1 MARVMTG
8 ADLFLLADAGLDLL
22 RRDVERF
29 REVSDPQAGD
39 PGEVR
44 DGPRLF
50 VGGGAFLAHV
60 KGFLIRWRQV
70 AFAQRRDPVVGFSSG
85 LHWANRLT
93 MVEITV
99 KLPDMLARTLG
110 PTAEARAQRL
120 TEAVAIEEY
129 RAGRLSQRQVAEVL
143 GLDYWQTESFMA
155 ERNVA
160 LNYSLA
166 DLEADR
172 ATLDEVLGRP

>member
-1 MARVMTG
+1 
-8 ADLFLLADAGLDLL
+8 
-22 RRDVERF
+22 
-29 REVSDPQAGD
+29 
-39 PGEVR
+39 
-44 DGPRLF
+44 
-50 VGGGAFLAHV
+50 
-60 KGFLIRWRQV
+60 
-70 AFAQRRDPVVGFSSG
+70 
-85 LHWANRLT
+85 

-120 TEAVAIEEY
+120 TEDVAIEEY
-129 RAGRLSQRQVAEVL
+129 RAGRFSQRQVAEVL
-143 GLDYWQTESFMA
+143 GLDYWQTESFLT

-172 ATLDEVLGRP
+172 GTLDEVLGRP